1 MMESKIDNT
10 VLHSGG
16 VMPNVLLN
24 LFNDR
29 DEFAGRFAA
38 VRYAVDGIGQTAASG
53 KSQPKESIV
62 PRISCVNP
70 YHVVTPLLVRL

>member
-1 MMESKIDNT
+1 MMESKIDNA

-24 LFNDR
+24 LFNDN
-29 DEFAGRFAA
+29 DEFVGRFASIG
-38 VRYAVDGIGQTAASG
+38 YAVEGIGRTTASS
-53 KSQPKESIV
+53 KSHPEESMV